1 MIDIINKRNDI
12 VNFMSILLGKEWKK
26 ESEWEKK
33 SKLCSIELKIIF
45 FIRTNKRSA
54 SKISIS
60 Y

>member
-26 ESEWEKK
+26 REWEKNQNCVLLNW
-33 SKLCSIELKIIF
+33 KLF